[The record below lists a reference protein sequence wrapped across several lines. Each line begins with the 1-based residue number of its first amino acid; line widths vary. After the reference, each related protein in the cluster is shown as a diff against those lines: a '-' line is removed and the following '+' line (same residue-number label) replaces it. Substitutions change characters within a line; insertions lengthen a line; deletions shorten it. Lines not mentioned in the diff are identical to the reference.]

1 MLHAKMSPEK
11 VNSFKLKIKFKTPQ
25 KDYSLNISHK
35 LSLGIKKCLNVLK
48 FRFCQE
54 HIFSLRHCLRTKSAF
69 NSEKNVVPFVVKTFL
84 NLKLNINA

>member
-11 VNSFKLKIKFKTPQ
+11 VNSFKLKRKFKTPK

-35 LSLGIKKCLNVLK
+35 LSLGIKNVLK